1 MECVPCTLRP
11 REAPSRACADAC
23 FFSFFTL
30 TSVLAILDALASSL
44 SAGALRSPHPPP
56 LLSSPS
62 FHREETSFGPYGET
76 HLKSVLQIQR
86 HYRGFAARD
95 SINTALRLKGVNV
108 LKRRNGLGAL
118 HFRYAFQR
126 QLYLWVEEGDNIVN
140 TVIGYLVVLLIIV
153 ATLGFVLETVP
164 EWTRHADA
172 ITPNPFKA
180 LETVCIICFTAE
192 ILTKLLAQPLLNG
205 SYRAGLRQWIL
216 QPMNQV
222 DVVAVLPWYVELIF
236 GGGSGLAVVRSVR
249 LVRVFRVFK
258 LGRYNTS
265 AMIFKNALARSAQP
279 MSLLFYFMLIANVL
293 FASAMYYAESLPAK
307 HNPTDADNFDDP
319 LPAFPF
325 DSIPRAMYWCMVTMT
340 TVGYGDMYPV
350 TLIGRLV
357 GVLTMMA
364 GIVVIALPVT
374 LIGSNFVEEYRKTQA
389 REAAEKRKQAAVKRA
404 IEETRVQ
411 ATLKLWKGKKN
422 ADGGGGGAGGTPGTP
437 PPALSREKSA
447 TMTPGDRALMNMRA
461 RKEREAASD
470 DSFTGGL
477 PWDPSPGG
485 GREVGAG
492 FSAVEVCDRLDAV
505 ERRMFRI
512 ENLLSEL
519 LAASAAKA

>member
-1 MECVPCTLRP
+1 M
-11 REAPSRACADAC
+11 
-23 FFSFFTL
+23 
-30 TSVLAILDALASSL
+30 
-44 SAGALRSPHPPP
+44 
-56 LLSSPS
+56 
-62 FHREETSFGPYGET
+62 
-76 HLKSVLQIQR
+76 LQIQR
-86 HYRGFAARD
+86 HYRGFMARD
-95 SINTALRLKGVNV
+95 SINTALRLKGANV
-108 LKRRNGLGAL
+108 LKRRNGLAAL

-126 QLYLWVEEGDNIVN
+126 QLYLWVEEGDNVVN
-140 TVIGYLVVLLIIV
+140 AVVGYLVVALIIV

-172 ITPNPFKA
+172 MTPNPFKA
-180 LETVCIICFTAE
+180 LETVCIICFTVE
-192 ILTKLLAQPLLNG
+192 IIAKLLSQPLLND
-205 SYRAGLRQWIL
+205 SYPAALRQWIL

-222 DVVAVLPWYVELIF
+222 DVVAVLPWYVELVF
-236 GGGSGLAVVRSVR
+236 GGGSGLGVVRCVR

-293 FASAMYYAESLPAK
+293 FASAMYYAESLSAK

-374 LIGSNFVEEYRKTQA
+374 LIGSNFVEEYRKSQA
-389 REAAEKRKQAAVKRA
+389 REAAEKKRKAAEARA
-404 IEETRVQ
+404 IEDIRAK
-411 ATLKLWKGKKN
+411 ATLRVMASKKN
-422 ADGGGGGAGGTPGTP
+422 ADGGGGGGGAGGEPGTP
-437 PPALSREKSA
+437 LALARRDSA
-447 TMTPGDRALMNMRA
+447 TMTPGDRALRNMRA
-461 RKEREAASD
+461 RMDREAASGEAFAG
-470 DSFTGGL
+470 SGGL
-477 PWDPSPGG
+477 PWDPSPAGVRGG
-485 GREVGAG
+485 GTGFDSIEV
-492 FSAVEVCDRLDAV
+492 SDRLDAV
-505 ERRMFRI
+505 ERRMARI
-512 ENLLSEL
+512 ENLLAKL
-519 LAASAAKA
+519 VAASAAKA

>member
-1 MECVPCTLRP
+1 MRALYSPPARGAVARP
-11 REAPSRACADAC
+11 RRRVFFIPDVGVSIPGRSRV
-23 FFSFFTL
+23 SPIRSGPPL
-30 TSVLAILDALASSL
+30 TSS
-44 SAGALRSPHPPP
+44 PP
-56 LLSSPS
+56 LSPPS
-62 FHREETSFGPYGET
+62 FHREDTKFGPYDET

-86 HYRGFAARD
+86 HYRGFMARD
-95 SINTALRLKGVNV
+95 SINTALRLKGANV
-108 LKRRNGLGAL
+108 LKRRNGLAAL

-126 QLYLWVEEGDNIVN
+126 QLYLWVEEGDNVVN
-140 TVIGYLVVLLIIV
+140 AVVGYLVVALIIV

-172 ITPNPFKA
+172 MTPNPFKA
-180 LETVCIICFTAE
+180 LETVCIICFTVE
-192 ILTKLLAQPLLNG
+192 IIAKLLSQPLLND
-205 SYRAGLRQWIL
+205 SYPAALRQWIL

-222 DVVAVLPWYVELIF
+222 DVVAVLPWYVELVF
-236 GGGSGLAVVRSVR
+236 GGGSGLGVVRCVR

-293 FASAMYYAESLPAK
+293 FASAMYYAESLSPRY
-307 HNPTDADNFDDP
+307 NPTDADNFDDP

-374 LIGSNFVEEYRKTQA
+374 LIGSNFVEEYRKSQA
-389 REAAEKRKQAAVKRA
+389 REAAEKKRKAAEARA
-404 IEETRVQ
+404 IEDIRAK
-411 ATLKLWKGKKN
+411 ATLRVMASKKN
-422 ADGGGGGAGGTPGTP
+422 ADGGGGGGGAGGEPGTP
-437 PPALSREKSA
+437 LALARRDSA
-447 TMTPGDRALMNMRA
+447 TMTPGDRALRNMRA
-461 RKEREAASD
+461 RMDREAASGEAFAG
-470 DSFTGGL
+470 SGGL
-477 PWDPSPGG
+477 PWDPSPAGVRGG
-485 GREVGAG
+485 GTGFDSIEV
-492 FSAVEVCDRLDAV
+492 SDRLDAV
-505 ERRMFRI
+505 ERRMARI
-512 ENLLSEL
+512 ENLLAKL
-519 LAASAAKA
+519 VAASAAKA